1 MSNSKLTSIKSFIR
15 GDSRVLLTS
24 TALDWSGLTI
34 EQHEAFPGER
44 AESTIDQHLL
54 IMVHSRSVERVDRAG
69 AGRALVPQV
78 VRPGDLCIH
87 PKGAIPPI
95 RPTYAPNLLFC
106 ALDPA
111 FVNRVGEGLQDQSRM
126 RSAKRQG
133 AISSYRPSFTD
144 RPTRQLLTLLRQEA
158 LAGGQSGR
166 LYVEHLTYA
175 LIARLFTLD
184 EHSAESSSLLEP
196 DPRRLR
202 HVIDRIR
209 ADPGG
214 AHNAEELAAETG
226 YSASHFFRVFRA
238 TTGCTPHQYLLRL
251 RMERAIE
258 LMRKPSLALLDI
270 ALECGFA
277 NETHFSRTFRER
289 FGSPPGQFRRER
301 FSRTGAASKE
311 LP

>member
-1 MSNSKLTSIKSFIR
+1 MSSSKPASIKRFIR

-24 TALDWSGLTI
+24 AALNWSDLAI

-44 AESTIDQHLL
+44 AESTIDHHLL
-54 IMVHSRSVERVDRAG
+54 IMVQSRSVERVDRAG
-69 AGRALVPQV
+69 AGRTLVPQV

-111 FVNRVGEGLQDQSRM
+111 FVNRVGEELQDQSRM

-144 RPTRQLLTLLRQEA
+144 RPTRQLLALLRQEA
-158 LAGGQSGR
+158 LSSGQSGR

-184 EHSAESSSLLEP
+184 QNLAESSSLPEP

-202 HVIDRIR
+202 HVLDRIR

-214 AHNAEELAAETG
+214 ESNPEELATETG
-226 YSASHFFRVFRA
+226 YSASPFFRVFLA

-277 NETHFSRTFRER
+277 NETHFSRTFRGR

-301 FSRTGAASKE
+301 FSRTDAASKE

>member
-1 MSNSKLTSIKSFIR
+1 MSDRAPVSIKRFIR

-24 TALDWSGLTI
+24 TTLDWSGLVI
-34 EQHEAFPGER
+34 EQHVAFPGER

-54 IMVHSRSVERVDRAG
+54 IMVSSGSVERVDRAG

-95 RPTYAPNLLFC
+95 RPAYAPNLLFC
-106 ALDPA
+106 ALDPT
-111 FVNRVGEGLQDQSRM
+111 FVNRVGEELQDQSRM

-133 AISSYRPSFTD
+133 PIFSYQPSFTD
-144 RPTRQLLTLLRQEA
+144 RPTRQLLTLLQQEA
-158 LAGGQSGR
+158 LADGQSGR
-166 LYVEHLTYA
+166 LYVEHLIYA
-175 LIARLFTLD
+175 LIARLSTLD
-184 EHSAESSSLLEP
+184 EHFAESSSLPEP
-196 DPRRLR
+196 DPQRLR
-202 HVIDRIR
+202 HVLDRIR
-209 ADPGG
+209 ADPG
-214 AHNAEELAAETG
+214 ADYNAEDLATETG
-226 YSASHFFRVFRA
+226 YSTSHFFRLFRA

-251 RMERAIE
+251 RMERAVE

-289 FGSPPGQFRRER
+289 FGLPPGQFRRER
-301 FSRTGAASKE
+301 SLRTGPAKQK